1 MKRIISLLTLF
12 VIGCEKNI
20 ESDYIGYD
28 CDEVISY
35 YQESVAPIL
44 SNHCVGCH
52 SGSSASGGLAL
63 DSFDGAVSGIM
74 NGDVINRIN
83 LDTSSPLFMPRGS
96 EKLSQQELD
105 IIQNF
110 SELLCQ

>member
-20 ESDYIGYD
+20 ESDYVGYD

-35 YQESVAPIL
+35 YQESVAPIM
-44 SNHCVGCH
+44 SNHCMGCH
-52 SGSSASGGLAL
+52 SESGASGGLAL
-63 DSFDGAVSGIM
+63 DSFDDTVNGIM
-74 NGDVINRIN
+74 NGSVIQRIN
-83 LDTSSPLFMPRGS
+83 MDPSNPLFMPLGS
-96 EKLSQQELD
+96 EKLSPQQID

-110 SELLCQ
+110 

>member
-52 SGSSASGGLAL
+52 SGSSASGSLAL
-63 DSFDGAVSGIM
+63 DSFDGAVIGIM
-74 NGDVINRIN
+74 NGNVIHRIN
-83 LDTSSPLFMPRGS
+83 METSNPLFMPRGS
-96 EKLSQQELD
+96 EKLSQQQLD

>member
-52 SGSSASGGLAL
+52 SGSSASGSLAL
-63 DSFDGAVSGIM
+63 DSFDDAVSGIM
-74 NGDVINRIN
+74 NGNVIHRIN
-83 LDTSSPLFMPRGS
+83 METSNPLFMPLGS
-96 EKLSQQELD
+96 EKLSQQQLD

>member
-1 MKRIISLLTLF
+1 MKRIISFLTLF

-20 ESDYIGYD
+20 ESDYVGYD

-35 YQESVAPIL
+35 YQESVAPVL
-44 SNHCVGCH
+44 SSHCIGCH
-52 SGSSASGGLAL
+52 SSSSASGSLAL

-74 NGDVINRIN
+74 NGNVIHRIN
-83 LDTSSPLFMPRGS
+83 METSNPLFMPLGS
-96 EKLSQQELD
+96 EKLSQQQLD

>member
-52 SGSSASGGLAL
+52 SRSSASGGLVL
-63 DSFDGAVSGIM
+63 DRFDGAVLGVM
-74 NGDVINRIN
+74 DVNVINRIN
-83 LDTSSPLFMPRGS
+83 LHASSPSSITRGS
-96 EKLSQQELD
+96 EKLSHQPR
-105 IIQNF
+105 
-110 SELLCQ
+110 

>member
-20 ESDYIGYD
+20 ESDYFGYD

-35 YQESVAPIL
+35 YQESVVPIM

-63 DSFDGAVSGIM
+63 NSFDAAVSGIM
-74 NGDVINRIN
+74 NGNVIHRIN
-83 LDTSSPLFMPRGS
+83 METSNPLFMPLGS